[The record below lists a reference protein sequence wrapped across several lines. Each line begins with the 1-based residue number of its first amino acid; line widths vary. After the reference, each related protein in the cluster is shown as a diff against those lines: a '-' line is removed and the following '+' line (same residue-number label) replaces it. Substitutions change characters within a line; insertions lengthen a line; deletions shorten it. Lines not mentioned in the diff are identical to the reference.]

1 LEIAAPCEKIA
12 KIDNNVSKMN
22 RHERGLEFKVGVFVF
37 FGLAM
42 LGALV
47 VQFGRLGEGFRTY
60 YPITVRF
67 TDASG
72 LLKGSDVL
80 LAGAKIGKVSGGPRM
95 VREGQGVD
103 VPLKIYDYIKVPEGS
118 KFTVGS
124 SGLLGDRFVNV
135 VMPPGQP
142 KSFLTANTHISG
154 ARETGIDDLTRE
166 GGALVNDLRGTVQKI
181 DTTLNRLNQD
191 TLSSTNMENLK
202 SSMEH
207 LNQASGALAESS
219 KKLDGVIE
227 QADSTM
233 TSAKKAADNLQ
244 NAIVDAR
251 RVLNSA
257 TNGKGL
263 VAALLNDQQ
272 LASDLH
278 ALVTNLRAHGVLF
291 YRDSAAKAER
301 KVPEQTKP
309 TRQTRSR

>member
-1 LEIAAPCEKIA
+1 
-12 KIDNNVSKMN
+12 MN
-22 RHERGLEFKVGVFVF
+22 RHERGLEFKVGAFVFV
-37 FGLAM
+37 GLAM

-47 VQFGRLGEGFRTY
+47 VQFGRLGEGLRTY
-60 YPITVRF
+60 YPLTVRF

-103 VPLKIYDYIKVPEGS
+103 VSLKIYEYIKIPDGS

-135 VMPPGQP
+135 TMPRGQP
-142 KSFLTANTHISG
+142 KTFLVPNSHISG

-181 DTTLNRLNQD
+181 DTTVARLNQD
-191 TLSSTNMENLK
+191 TLSSANMENLK
-202 SSMEH
+202 ASMEH
-207 LNQASGALAESS
+207 LNQATGALAESS
-219 KKLDGVIE
+219 NKLDGVME
-227 QADSTM
+227 QAGSTM

-244 NAIVDAR
+244 NAITDAR
-251 RVLNSA
+251 KVLNSA
-257 TNGKGL
+257 TKGKGL

-272 LASDLH
+272 LANDLH
-278 ALVTNLRAHGVLF
+278 ALITNLRAHGVLF
-291 YRDSAAKAER
+291 YRDSAAKAE
-301 KVPEQTKP
+301 KKAPEQTKP
-309 TRQTRSR
+309 ARQGRGR